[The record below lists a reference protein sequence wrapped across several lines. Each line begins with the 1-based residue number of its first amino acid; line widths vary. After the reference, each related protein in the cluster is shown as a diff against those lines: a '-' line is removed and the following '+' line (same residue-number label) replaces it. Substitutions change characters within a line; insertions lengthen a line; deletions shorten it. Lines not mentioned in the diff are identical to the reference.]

1 MVQHPLR
8 ESIPWTRLW
17 FYTVPRSA
25 GIRKK
30 IPLHFNSVSL
40 SYRVKVLGTGRWSIL
55 KNFEFCRN
63 GIEIA
68 CDKKKRGGGEIT
80 IVVILLVWLGLRI
93 IYEVFIY
100 ERSVET
106 RESLNETFRF
116 VTN

>member
-1 MVQHPLR
+1 M
-8 ESIPWTRLW
+8 I
-17 FYTVPRSA
+17 
-25 GIRKK
+25 
-30 IPLHFNSVSL
+30 
-40 SYRVKVLGTGRWSIL
+40 
-55 KNFEFCRN
+55 
-63 GIEIA
+63 
-68 CDKKKRGGGEIT
+68 KKKGGGGEIT